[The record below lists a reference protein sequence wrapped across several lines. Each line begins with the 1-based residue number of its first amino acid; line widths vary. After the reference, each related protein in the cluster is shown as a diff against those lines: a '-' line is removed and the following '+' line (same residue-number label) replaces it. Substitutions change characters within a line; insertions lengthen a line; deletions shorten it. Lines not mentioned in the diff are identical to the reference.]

1 MRLHENT
8 HRGHALGKRRT
19 RCLNVGFAQALIL
32 DASVQDTSQARP
44 ASASATTR
52 TVRVCVCVR
61 IVILLYGMTEY
72 SIILIMLFNDYLF

>member
-44 ASASATTR
+44 ASASVTTR
-52 TVRVCVCVR
+52 TVCVCA
-61 IVILLYGMTEY
+61 IVILLYNMTEY

>member
-44 ASASATTR
+44 ASAFVTTR
-52 TVRVCVCVR
+52 TVRVCVCA